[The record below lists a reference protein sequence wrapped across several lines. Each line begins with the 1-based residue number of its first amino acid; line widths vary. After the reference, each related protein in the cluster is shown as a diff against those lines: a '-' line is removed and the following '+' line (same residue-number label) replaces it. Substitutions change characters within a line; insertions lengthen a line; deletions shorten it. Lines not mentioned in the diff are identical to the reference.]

1 MSYALLIISLVLL
14 VVGANWLVDGSAAI
28 ARRYHIS
35 EYIIGATIVGMG
47 TSMPELVVSVVSG
60 IEGHPD
66 IAIGNVVGSNIFN
79 VFLILGITALMM
91 PIKYTMENL
100 KRDIP
105 LNIIVSILAMVL
117 CVLGLRFR
125 GEYGLGRI
133 EGALLVTCFAF
144 YLWSTIKSEK
154 KQQEKRKA
162 GVCQTDEN
170 QTAPV
175 DTSRYRSMTVCVLS
189 IIFGLAGLIY
199 GGDMFVESASSIAR
213 EWGVSEAIIGLT
225 IVAGG
230 TSLPELVSSIIA
242 VTKNKGQMALG
253 NIVGSNIFN
262 ILLILGV
269 SSLIQPLSMGDI
281 TFMDWGV
288 VILSAFALMIAAIT
302 FKRHQLDRADA
313 VIFLLLY
320 AVYMTWLIV
329 AQGVAA
335 T

>member
-1 MSYALLIISLVLL
+1 MNYLMLIFSLVLL

-60 IEGHPD
+60 LGGHPE

-79 VFLILGITALMM
+79 VFLILGITALMI
-91 PIKYTMENL
+91 PIKYTYENI

-105 LNIIVSILAMVL
+105 LNIGVSLLVLTL
-117 CVLGLRFR
+117 CVLSIRIR

-133 EGALLVTCFAF
+133 EGIILLVCFAF
-144 YLWSTIKSEK
+144 YLWSTIKSERR
-154 KQQEKRKA
+154 QQEARKQ
-162 GVCQTDEN
+162 GLHYPDSDLV
-170 QTAPV
+170 APV
-175 DTSRYRSMTVCVLS
+175 ETSRYQSMPVCILA
-189 IIFGLAGLIY
+189 IIFGLCGLIF
-199 GGDMFVESASSIAR
+199 GGDIFVDSASAIAR

-262 ILLILGV
+262 LLLILGV
-269 SSLIQPLSMGDI
+269 SSLIQPLPMGDI
-281 TFMDWGV
+281 TFVDWGV
-288 VILSAFALMIAAIT
+288 MVLSAFMLMAAAVT

-313 VIFLLLY
+313 SILLLLY
-320 AVYMTWLIV
+320 AAYMAWLII
-329 AQGVAA
+329 GLGAA
-335 T
+335 

>member
-1 MSYALLIISLVLL
+1 MSYVMLVISLALL

-60 IEGHPD
+60 LGGHPD

-79 VFLILGITALMM
+79 VFLILGLTALMM
-91 PIKYTMENL
+91 PIKYTQENIL
-100 KRDIP
+100 RDIP
-105 LNIIVSILAMVL
+105 LNVGVSILAMAF
-117 CVLGLRFR
+117 CALGIRFH

-133 EGALLVTCFAF
+133 EGLVLIVCFIC
-144 YLWSTIKSEK
+144 YLWSTMRSERR
-154 KQQEKRKA
+154 QQEARRL
-162 GVCQTDEN
+162 GQHVSDGDLV
-170 QTAPV
+170 APV
-175 DTSRYRSMTVCVLS
+175 ETSRYKSMLVCVLA
-189 IIFGLAGLIY
+189 IIFGLGGLIF
-199 GGDMFVESASSIAR
+199 GGDMFVDAASDIAR

-269 SSLIQPLSMGDI
+269 SSVIQPLSMGDI
-281 TFMDWGV
+281 TFIDWGV
-288 VILSAFALMIAAIT
+288 VVLSAFMLMVAAVT
-302 FKRHQLDRADA
+302 FKHHQLDRADA
-313 VIFLLLY
+313 SILLLMY
-320 AVYMTWLIV
+320 VTYMTWLIV
-329 AQGVAA
+329 G
-335 T
+335 